1 MVGFITDREGAF
13 GWTAPDE
20 ALFRFHLPQVS
31 ATRVP
36 ATESTDPTEGIR
48 RPTTG
53 RLRRVAHVE
62 LAPIQLSRRQ

>member
-1 MVGFITDREGAF
+1 MRDTRSARHSPVETRTF
-13 GWTAPDE
+13 GSRVI
-20 ALFRFHLPQVS
+20 LS

-36 ATESTDPTEGIR
+36 ATESTEATEGISQ
-48 RPTTG
+48 PTTG